1 MSSAN
6 TASPGTAPT
15 DPLAAFRAQLA
26 EQAQD
31 NPGLAMLMQLMEQR
45 SVPRVDDDVVD
56 VEATYSTDPSTLNES
71 MRADLQ
77 ALVQGST
84 QLSAELETLQ
94 QRNDALAAA
103 LGACHLCFGEDAWCA
118 HCGGRGV
125 PGSRRPET
133 VAFARYVRPLLQRLQ
148 RSHAVPAAVS
158 AAVPPRA
165 APVSPDSTEGLRAG
179 AA

>member
-1 MSSAN
+1 MSSADN
-6 TASPGTAPT
+6 ASPGTAPN

-45 SVPRVDDDVVD
+45 SAPRVDDGVVD
-56 VEATYSTDPSTLNES
+56 VEATYTTDPPALNES

-94 QRNDALAAA
+94 RRNDALAAA
-103 LGACHLCFGEDAWCA
+103 LGACHLCFGEDAWCPR
-118 HCGGRGV
+118 CGGRGA

-133 VAFARYVRPLLQRLQ
+133 VAFARYVRPVLQRLQ
-148 RSHAVPAAVS
+148 RSTAAHAAVS
-158 AAVPPRA
+158 ATVPRHA
-165 APVSPDSTEGLRAG
+165 ASVSPDSTEGLRAG
-179 AA
+179 PA